1 MYDNLPEGFAW
12 QTAGQHAKA
21 LTAVAYDGIVVCA
34 MSERIN
40 NGGWF
45 VRLDRHLER
54 LDGPPAPTRD
64 CHSYESGIAGCGLWV
79 RRHQER
85 LRHEAGALADA
96 LRAKNRYAVPWAEE
110 PVQGQRGPSPGPG
123 VSTAPADPIT
133 YRGDSRTEE
142 EKAEAYSRE
151 LRRRRGS
158 SRDWFKKKG

>member
-1 MYDNLPEGFAW
+1 MYDNLPEGFQW

-64 CHSYESGIAGCGLWV
+64 CHSYESGISGCGLWV

-96 LRAKNRYAVPWAEE
+96 LRAKNRYGVPWVGPPSRRA
-110 PVQGQRGPSPGPG
+110 PAPDPGPSTVPIDPMATGPDKR
-123 VSTAPADPIT
+123 S
-133 YRGDSRTEE
+133 EE
-142 EKAEAYSRE
+142 EKAEAATRE
-151 LRRRRGS
+151 YRRRRGLKL
-158 SRDWFKKKG
+158 KK